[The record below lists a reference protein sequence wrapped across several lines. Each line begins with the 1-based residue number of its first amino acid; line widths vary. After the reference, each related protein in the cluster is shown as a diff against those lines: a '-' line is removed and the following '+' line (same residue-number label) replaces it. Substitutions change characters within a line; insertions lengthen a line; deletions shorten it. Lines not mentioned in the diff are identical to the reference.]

1 MWKTIIVKEVYP
13 SGNISFRV
21 YYKILWFMS
30 KSEYV
35 NGIFNRFPSLSD
47 AVEAVKREI
56 VQSKRVAKK
65 WASSH
70 PSISSAAMQKSRK
83 CWKPLT
89 F

>member
-21 YYKILWFMS
+21 YYKFLWFMS

-65 WASSH
+65 TEKKIVAEVVSESH
-70 PSISSAAMQKSRK
+70 VKYYEEAI
-83 CWKPLT
+83 
-89 F
+89 